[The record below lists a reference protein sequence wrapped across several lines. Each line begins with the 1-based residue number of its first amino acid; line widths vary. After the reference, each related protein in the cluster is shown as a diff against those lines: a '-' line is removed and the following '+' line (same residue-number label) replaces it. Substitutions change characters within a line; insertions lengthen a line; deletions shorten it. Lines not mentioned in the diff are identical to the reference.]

1 MNSTS
6 TVVARLCGAKKHYGK
21 IEALAGLDLDV
32 ERGEVMALLG
42 PNGAGKT
49 TAISL
54 LLGLIQPDTGQATLF
69 GRNPREPGVRC
80 RMGAMLQDSGI
91 APTLKVE
98 EQIDLFRPYY
108 PNPAPTQR
116 LVDAA
121 ELGDLMERRSN
132 QLSGGQLQRV
142 MFALAMAGDPEL
154 LFLDEPSAG
163 LDLDSRR
170 RLWAAIRGLAAGGR
184 TVLLTTHYLEEA
196 AALADRVAVID
207 HGHLIAEGTPSDLEA
222 HVSGKLIRCKTS
234 IDPHTLRTMDDVTR
248 VDHRGGTLE
257 ILTPQAESVV
267 RRLLTLDPDLSEL
280 EVSGV
285 GLEQA
290 FLALTAEGCTT
301 DQTDPKTSRRE
312 DAA

>member
-1 MNSTS
+1 MSQPTP
-6 TVVARLCGAKKHYGK
+6 VASLCGATKRYGD
-21 IEALAGLDLDV
+21 IEALTGLDLNV
-32 ERGEVMALLG
+32 QRGEVLALLG

-54 LLGLIQPDTGQATLF
+54 LLGLLRPDEGRVTLF
-69 GRNPREPGVRC
+69 GRDPREPNVRC

-98 EQIDLFRPYY
+98 EQIDLFRSYY
-108 PNPAPTQR
+108 PSPAPTRR
-116 LVDAA
+116 LVEAA
-121 ELGDLMERRSN
+121 ELSELMDRRSN
-132 QLSGGQLQRV
+132 ELSGGQLQRV

-170 RLWAAIRGLAAGGR
+170 RLWAAIRELTAGGR

-196 AALADRVAVID
+196 AALADRVAVI
-207 HGHLIAEGTPSDLEA
+207 HRGRLIAEGTPAELESR
-222 HVSGKLIRCKTS
+222 VSGKLVRCKTT
-234 IDPHTLRTMDDVTR
+234 IEPDALRSMDGISR
-248 VDHRGGTLE
+248 VDRRGSSLE
-257 ILTPQAESVV
+257 ILTPRAEAVV
-267 RRLLTLDPDLSEL
+267 RRLLDMDPDLSDL

-290 FLALTAEGCTT
+290 FLALTEDEPSTPSEPT
-301 DQTDPKTSRRE
+301 HTHRE
-312 DAA
+312 NAA